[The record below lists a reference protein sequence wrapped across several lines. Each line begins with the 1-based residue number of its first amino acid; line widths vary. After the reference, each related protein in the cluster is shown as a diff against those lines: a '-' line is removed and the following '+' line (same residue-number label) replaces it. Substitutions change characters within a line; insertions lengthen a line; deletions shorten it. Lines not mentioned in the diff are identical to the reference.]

1 MTEKTKDGKSGNE
14 EPNLILG
21 HTLSLDKALQL
32 ADMVVDGMDSNASYE
47 SIRSMKYDILDTIQ
61 SAVNDGHNHI
71 DPDQLLI
78 RILSLFLR
86 NSYLGSKFPVDI
98 INTKSGE
105 TLIPH
110 GRKTGMSLL
119 RRLASNHMF
128 WAVDDST
135 LAKDL
140 SALKEEVILKC
151 EVLHHALKS

>member
-1 MTEKTKDGKSGNE
+1 MTEKTKDGKSGTE
-14 EPNLILG
+14 EPNLIVG

-32 ADMVVDGMDSNASYE
+32 ADMVVDGMDSNASSYE
-47 SIRSMKYDILDTIQ
+47 SIRSMKYDMLDTIQ

-71 DPDQLLI
+71 DPDLLLI

-86 NSYLGSKFPVDI
+86 NSYLGSKFTVDI

-105 TLIPH
+105 TIIPH

-140 SALKEEVILKC
+140 SALKK
-151 EVLHHALKS
+151 K